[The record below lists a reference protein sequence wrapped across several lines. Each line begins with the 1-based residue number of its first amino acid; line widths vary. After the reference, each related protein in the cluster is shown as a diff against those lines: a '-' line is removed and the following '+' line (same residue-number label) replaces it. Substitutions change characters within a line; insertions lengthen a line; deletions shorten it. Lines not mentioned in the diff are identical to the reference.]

1 MKLFAA
7 IFVLTALMGCESMP
21 DKVKDDGRA
30 GAERAKASADAAY
43 EDMKEDMK

>member
-21 DKVKDDGRA
+21 DTVKDDGHAA
-30 GAERAKASADAAY
+30 GERARANADDAFK
-43 EDMKEDMK
+43 EMKEDTK